1 MAAGEKK
8 SLSNSSNKTIDTLEN
23 NFRVHSFPDIPVD
36 DTSSNRD
43 CRSKENSFKRS
54 DFKNIDPSCPDFI
67 EDCEGNRNISRT
79 SSVEEIEKQA
89 YQQGFDEGQKAG
101 IESRSQEI
109 EPVVKS
115 LHQAFV
121 QLQNL
126 RTEIYNTI
134 EKEVVK
140 LALAIARKVVCQEVK
155 TNKEVVLCIAKEALS
170 KIEVPGEIKVKLNPS
185 DLQFIKETKD
195 QLTNFLHNIEN
206 VTFEAEESISSGG
219 CVIET
224 NLGEIDARIEKQ
236 LQVIEEMFRTEI
248 AKSEPEGNTD
258 QIS

>member
-1 MAAGEKK
+1 VAAEKKK
-8 SLSNSSNKTIDTLEN
+8 SLSSSSNKNIDTLDR
-23 NFRVHSFPDIPVD
+23 NFRLHYFPDIPVD
-36 DTSSNRD
+36 DISGNQSCLSRENR
-43 CRSKENSFKRS
+43 FKRS
-54 DFKNIDPSCPDFI
+54 DFKNLDPSCPDPI
-67 EDCEGNRNISRT
+67 ENAGDNEIVSST
-79 SSVEEIEKQA
+79 STDEEIEKQA
-89 YQQGFDEGQKAG
+89 YQRGFDEGQKAA

-109 EPVVKS
+109 EPVLKS

-126 RTEIYNTI
+126 RTEIYKTI

-140 LALAIARKVVCQEVK
+140 LALAIARKVICQEVK
-155 TNKEVVLCIAKEALS
+155 TNKDVVLCVAKEALS

-195 QLTNFLHNIEN
+195 QLTHFLYNIEN
-206 VTFEAEESISSGG
+206 VTFEAEASISSGG

-236 LQVIEEMFRTEI
+236 FNVVEEMFQ
-248 AKSEPEGNTD
+248 SEMDRSALGDREME
-258 QIS
+258 

>member
-1 MAAGEKK
+1 MAAEEKK
-8 SLSNSSNKTIDTLEN
+8 SLSNSSNKNIDTFER
-23 NFRVHSFPDIPVD
+23 NFRLHYFPDIPVD
-36 DTSSNRD
+36 DTSGNQR
-43 CRSKENSFKRS
+43 CLSKENRFKPS
-54 DFKNIDPSCPDFI
+54 DFKNVDPSCPDAI
-67 EDCEGNRNISRT
+67 ENAGDNEIAGST
-79 SSVEEIEKQA
+79 PTGEEIEKQA
-89 YQQGFDEGQKAG
+89 YQRGFDEGHKAG

-109 EPVVKS
+109 EPVLKS

-155 TNKEVVLCIAKEALS
+155 TNKEVVLCVAKEALS
-170 KIEVPGEIKVKLNPS
+170 KIDVPGEIKVKLNPS

-195 QLTNFLHNIEN
+195 QLSNFLHNIEN

-236 LQVIEEMFRTEI
+236 FNVVEEIFQSEMD
-248 AKSEPEGNTD
+248 KSALGDREME
-258 QIS
+258 

>member
-1 MAAGEKK
+1 VAVEEKK
-8 SLSNSSNKTIDTLEN
+8 SLSNSGHKTIDRFQKNYRL
-23 NFRVHSFPDIPVD
+23 HCFPNIPVD
-36 DTSSNRD
+36 DTTGNRR
-43 CRSKENSFKRS
+43 CLSKENRFKRS
-54 DFKNIDPSCPDFI
+54 DFKNIDPSCPDPI
-67 EDCEGNRNISRT
+67 EDSEDNKNE
-79 SSVEEIEKQA
+79 SSASSIDEIEKKA

-109 EPVVKS
+109 EPVLKS

-155 TNKEVVLCIAKEALS
+155 TNKEVVLCVAKEALS

-236 LQVIEEMFRTEI
+236 FNVVEEMFQAEMD
-248 AKSEPEGNTD
+248 KSALGDREME
-258 QIS
+258 